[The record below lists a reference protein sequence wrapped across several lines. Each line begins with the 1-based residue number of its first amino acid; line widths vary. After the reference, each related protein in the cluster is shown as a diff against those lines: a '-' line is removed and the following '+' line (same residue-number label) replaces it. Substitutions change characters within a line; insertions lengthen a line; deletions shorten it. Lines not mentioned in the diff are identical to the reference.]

1 VGDIEASV
9 LRISRILPRG
19 GHERNFLSHGWE
31 IRGETSRSMKD
42 TRRSERDRVRSGT
55 GTERSGMED
64 PRGVLGDLRET

>member
-1 VGDIEASV
+1 MGI
-9 LRISRILPRG
+9 PRRYKDKREVKSG
-19 GHERNFLSHGWE
+19 AGHGRNFLSHGWE

>member
-1 VGDIEASV
+1 
-9 LRISRILPRG
+9 
-19 GHERNFLSHGWE
+19 
-31 IRGETSRSMKD
+31 MKD